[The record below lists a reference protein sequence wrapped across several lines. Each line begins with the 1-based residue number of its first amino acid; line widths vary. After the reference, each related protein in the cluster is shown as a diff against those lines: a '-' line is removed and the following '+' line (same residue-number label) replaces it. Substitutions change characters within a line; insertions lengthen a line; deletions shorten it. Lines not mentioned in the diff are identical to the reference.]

1 MKKNEKMSRLYTC
14 ILVLVI
20 IFSPILLVKPKVS
33 QSLAKTAKVSSVE
46 KIPVR
51 ATIFSALSIV
61 PYLIGF
67 LGFALPNLDLSQVSM
82 HWSLKQRF
90 LSFLGVGSIIFPK
103 TIEWDILES
112 ILATLVSPF
121 PFQPRN
127 NYSKAFRLEI
137 NYCWYKYFSV
147 RYE

>member
-82 HWSLKQRF
+82 H
-90 LSFLGVGSIIFPK
+90 
-103 TIEWDILES
+103 
-112 ILATLVSPF
+112 
-121 PFQPRN
+121 
-127 NYSKAFRLEI
+127 
-137 NYCWYKYFSV
+137 
-147 RYE
+147 